1 MAARRSPKL
10 SSRRKKGWSWPVN
23 SDCSPYHFRQRM
35 LNSFHNTGLV
45 KRLLINPLATVRD
58 WKDLSENNIW
68 NIFSTKIPIFYPG
81 FEYSLANSS
90 FLSVKCGL
98 FYRPPAWKADI
109 LQSSPQG
116 FVQNIHAT
124 LSFKRALRLA
134 AAIAT
139 IFRPRRG
146 LFSTTIYPL
155 WIGQRWISFH
165 FLRDLS
171 HYIRWNALQMKIF
184 S

>member
-1 MAARRSPKL
+1 MAAQRSPKL

-81 FEYSLANSS
+81 FEYCLANSS

-109 LQSSPQG
+109 LQSSPEG
-116 FVQNIHAT
+116 FVQNIHANSMDCFPSKEPCGSQQQ
-124 LSFKRALRLA
+124 LLRFSVLDVVF
-134 AAIAT
+134 
-139 IFRPRRG
+139 FRPQFTRSG
-146 LFSTTIYPL
+146 
-155 WIGQRWISFH
+155 
-165 FLRDLS
+165 
-171 HYIRWNALQMKIF
+171 
-184 S
+184 